1 MCAKRRETATAKGTA
16 RAVASLLETNM
27 PYGKCRH
34 CIYCRTRSGKT
45 FDTRTKE
52 LNCRFSVSE
61 EQAEELEHKEGYF
74 LCCRK
79 SPISTEFGKSI
90 FPSLDS
96 VIVALGELGCGEF
109 ELDPNA
115 LLDEDE

>member
-1 MCAKRRETATAKGTA
+1 
-16 RAVASLLETNM
+16 M

-45 FDTRTKE
+45 FDTRMRE
-52 LNCRFSVSE
+52 LKCRFSVYK
-61 EQAEELEHKEGYF
+61 EQAEELEDKEGTTLY
-74 LCCRK
+74 CRRK
-79 SPISTEFGKSI
+79 APKSTEHGVFV

-96 VIVALGELGCGEF
+96 LFVALGEIGCGEF

-115 LLDEDE
+115 LIDEDEQQQ